1 MMLSSSRRILTLGV
15 CALGLF
21 ATGLLTA
28 CQQGDKNDKSDKEKS
43 SGSVA
48 MKESPAKESGEL
60 LIWVM
65 PNTPK
70 PEKDMDALLE
80 PFKAA
85 HPELKVKVSVLDWGS
100 AWTKLTT
107 VAIAG
112 DGPDVVQMGA
122 TWCPFLTDLGA
133 LLPLDDMEKDLDVKN
148 AFMPATLQSA
158 KPRLSAHLTSLPWFI
173 DVRPMF
179 YRTDVFAQAGVDAK
193 KMKTWSDYLAALE
206 KIKAAGI
213 KHNGELVSPI
223 GFPGKNDWN
232 VVHNFAPWIWSA
244 GGDFLNAKGDKC
256 TLDSPESMKGILFYL
271 DLVRKGYNPKTN
283 MEKNT
288 AQVSADFDAGR
299 VASIFE
305 STIKNTYLTR
315 PPEQGGSG
323 GTHVAENY
331 DVLLPPAGPMGRS
344 IFMGGSHLA
353 VFKSSKSPEAAKLLV
368 RYLCADSAAQLAHA
382 QISGFLPA
390 LKVAFNS
397 PWFTRDSKRLVFRDL
412 VQYGKIYPSVPYW
425 GEIETSVLMKRLG
438 NLFDIAAEANGP
450 YTEEAVRA
458 EVAAA
463 VRDIDAQI
471 QAHFANHPEQ
481 REMLDK
487 ALAESQK
494 PLAAA
499 E

>member
-1 MMLSSSRRILTLGV
+1 MIKLNRPAFKTMARGLVYAPLLGI
-15 CALGLF
+15 F
-21 ATGLLTA
+21 AGSMFSG
-28 CQQGDKNDKSDKEKS
+28 CQKGEQQKSAAE
-43 SGSVA
+43 VA
-48 MKESPAKESGEL
+48 VKESGEIL
-60 LIWVM
+60 MWVM

-70 PEKDMDALLE
+70 PEKDMEELLA

-85 HPELKVKVSVLDWGS
+85 HPDLKVKVSVLDWGS

-107 VAIAG
+107 AAIAG
-112 DGPDVVQMGA
+112 DGPDVVQLGT

-133 LLPLDDMEKDLDVKN
+133 LLPIDDLDKEMNVKEI
-148 AFMPATLQSA
+148 FLPATYQAA

-179 YRTDVFAQAGVDAK
+179 YRTDVFSQAGVDAK
-193 KMKTWSDYLAALE
+193 SIQTWDDYMVALG
-206 KIKAAGI
+206 KIKAAGV
-213 KHNGELVSPI
+213 KHMGESIAPI

-232 VVHNFAPWIWSA
+232 VVHNFAPWIWGA

-271 DLVRKGYNPKTN
+271 DMVRSGLNPKTN

-299 VASIFE
+299 VASFFE

-323 GTHVAENY
+323 GSHVAENY
-331 DVLLPPAGPMGRS
+331 GVLIPPAGPKSRS
-344 IFMGGSHLA
+344 LFMGGSHLA
-353 VFKSSKSPEAAKLLV
+353 VFKSSKSPQAAKQLIK
-368 RYLCADSAAQLAHA
+368 YLCGDSAAQLAHA

-390 LKVAFNS
+390 AKVVFES
-397 PWFTRDSKRLVFRDL
+397 PYFAKDSKRKLFREI

-438 NLFDIAAEANGP
+438 NLFDIAAGANGP

-458 EVAAA
+458 EVALA
-463 VRDIDAQI
+463 VRDIDSQI

-481 REMLDK
+481 KDLLEK
-487 ALAESQK
+487 S
-494 PLAAA
+494 LAAA